1 MTTVT
6 NNTAANAATAASSST
21 PSASGKNSM
30 SEASDRF
37 LKLLVTQ
44 MQNQDPL
51 NPADNSEITS
61 QMAQINTV
69 TGIDKLNTTM
79 TGLSTNMTQMQM
91 LQGASL
97 VGHQVIMNG
106 NQLFVGSDGK
116 ATGGY
121 NLTGAATAVQI
132 DILDAAGTKI
142 DTISQTGVG
151 AGDQGFQW
159 TPPKGT
165 SAEGLT
171 FNVSATGGNGKAISS
186 TPLMRDLVDAVS
198 ASNGTLTLELRNA
211 GSTAYNKIKSVS

>member
-6 NNTAANAATAASSST
+6 NSTAANAATAASSST
-21 PSASGKNSM
+21 PSAGGKNSM

-51 NPADNSEITS
+51 NPADNSQITS

-106 NQLFVGSDGK
+106 NQLFAGSDGK
-116 ATGGY
+116 ASGGY
-121 NLTGAATAVQI
+121 NLTSAATAVQI
-132 DILDAAGTKI
+132 DILDAAGNKL

-159 TPPKGT
+159 APPKGT
-165 SAEGLT
+165 STEGLT
-171 FNVSATGGNGKAISS
+171 FNVSATGGNGKAIAS
-186 TPLMRDLVDAVS
+186 TPLMSDLVDAVS
-198 ASNGTLTLELRNA
+198 ASNGALTLELRNA